1 LERRSELFTWRR
13 PGLSTWVFASPPPF
27 RVDGD
32 VRVEVEHKGQGDVTV
47 ELLSDQG
54 PSLYFL
60 VEDSGRFT
68 ASRTAV
74 GLEPGNYYLN
84 IEARWSWRLTLHPG

>member
-1 LERRSELFTWRR
+1 M
-13 PGLSTWVFASPPPF
+13 
-27 RVDGD
+27 
-32 VRVEVEHKGQGDVTV
+32 EVEHKGQGDVTV

-84 IEARWSWRLTLHPG
+84 VEARWSWRLTLHPG

>member
-1 LERRSELFTWRR
+1 MEL
-13 PGLSTWVFASPPPF
+13 V
-27 RVDGD
+27 
-32 VRVEVEHKGQGDVTV
+32 
-47 ELLSDQG
+47 SDQG